1 MLNPDGVADGCYR
14 TDSLG
19 RNLNRLY
26 LEATLEREP
35 TIFASKALCHF
46 YSTTA
51 VLKLYLDLHAH
62 ANKKGMFCFGNSM
75 DTIEEQVSGACSCVR
90 GLLGVC
96 EHLDVQMLP
105 HDHTIIERSRLNFSR
120 I

>member
-1 MLNPDGVADGCYR
+1 MLTLWHLSARVCHRQCCIMTVFKLIPMLNPDGVVDGCYR

-26 LEATLEREP
+26 LEPTLDREP

-46 YSTTA
+46 YSTQG

-75 DTIEEQVSGACSCVR
+75 DTIGDQVSMEA
-90 GLLGVC
+90 
-96 EHLDVQMLP
+96 M
-105 HDHTIIERSRLNFSR
+105 
-120 I
+120 

>member
-75 DTIEEQVSGACSCVR
+75 DTIEEQVSGACLCVCVWPPR
-90 GLLGVC
+90 C
-96 EHLDVQMLP
+96 
-105 HDHTIIERSRLNFSR
+105 S
-120 I
+120 